1 MPYSSEKEMYP
12 DIMVWLNS
20 FLQQRFPSQQIIVKD
35 GSRKPIKRILQDEN
49 LNPTNKPEWL
59 TFDILVDICGFI
71 IHNNRIEFAFIE
83 CKNKPI
89 SLLDVSQLLGYSKVA
104 LPIFSCILSP
114 FGMSADVIKLLV
126 SYNRQDILEY
136 DYPKGAQTKSV
147 FIATWIQEHQQIDF
161 STIIP
166 NGKKLI

>member
-1 MPYSSEKEMYP
+1 MPYTSEKEMYP
-12 DIMVWLNS
+12 DIMAWLVS
-20 FLQQRFPSQQIIVKD
+20 FLAERFSSEKIMVRD
-35 GSRKPIKRILQDEN
+35 GSRTPLKRILQDEN

-71 IHNNRIEFAFIE
+71 IQDNKIEFAFLE

-114 FGMSADVIKLLV
+114 FGMSADVARLLV
-126 SYNRQDILEY
+126 TYNRQDILEY
-136 DYPKGAQTKSV
+136 RHDKGKQAQSI
-147 FIATWIQEHQQIDF
+147 FIATWSKEQQQIDF
-161 STIIP
+161 GTIIP
-166 NGKKLI
+166 SGKKLI